1 MQDDSFE
8 WSEQIDTIAKWIAK
22 DNGNITAFTKAQALR
37 CLTSERMVQHLDVDE
52 IAKTEIL
59 SLRSEI
65 VNSAMKAGKLNSF
78 GGATPGSL
86 GDKNKAQQIAG
97 TIDSVVNTIIKT
109 SVLSSVQTAESIKGS
124 ISANSYLSALFI
136 HQGGNVSVWDAFLYP
151 PILTHLIRIQAS
163 YAAAML
169 NYISQNLDRMREQEM
184 ESTNAVVESMLNR
197 LNSLA

>member
-1 MQDDSFE
+1 MRFSYIIFLFLALLTDAHSMGGGTAAGAVNE
-8 WSEQIDTIAKWIAK
+8 VKEVTGIINNNSPIANK
-22 DNGNITAFTKAQALR
+22 LR
-37 CLTSERMVQHLDVDE
+37 TN
-52 IAKTEIL
+52 L
-59 SLRSEI
+59 SML
-65 VNSAMKAGKLNSF
+65 AGKLNSF